1 MLELFE
7 PLITSIRLRSLFLGI
22 LVIGLS
28 GCGGDDM
35 SDLNQ
40 YFKQIK
46 SQQKASVPPLPE
58 IKTVAPFVFNPV
70 DLRDPFFIDEKTQ
83 EIIEE
88 NNDEG
93 GIRPDWTR
101 TKEELESFELD
112 SLRMVGTVIQQNT
125 LLGLVKAAD
134 GTIHRVLTGNY
145 MGKNNGKIVSI
156 KENQIELIEVITEGS
171 HAWKERKATLELTES
186 SGGKK

>member
-88 NNDEG
+88 NKDEG

-101 TKEELESFELD
+101 TKEELE
-112 SLRMVGTVIQQNT
+112 
-125 LLGLVKAAD
+125 
-134 GTIHRVLTGNY
+134 
-145 MGKNNGKIVSI
+145 
-156 KENQIELIEVITEGS
+156 
-171 HAWKERKATLELTES
+171 
-186 SGGKK
+186 